1 MIMPLLAPAA
11 GHLRPQLLG
20 GAIMKAGDLIARLDL
35 DDFAATSKALPFT
48 GAFPD
53 LGPPIV
59 FSSGVDVKFSN
70 ALNAANMIMAGGA
83 LPDGCVGCWMAGSA
97 ECCRLLCGLLQ
108 PAGLRIMLSAAEAS
122 SSL

>member
-35 DDFAATSKALPFT
+35 DDPAATSKAQPFT

-59 FSSGVDVKFSN
+59 FSAGVDVKFSN
-70 ALNAANMIMAGGA
+70 ALNAANMIMAGG
-83 LPDGCVGCWMAGSA
+83 
-97 ECCRLLCGLLQ
+97 LLMG
-108 PAGLRIMLSAAEAS
+108 
-122 SSL
+122 

>member
-1 MIMPLLAPAA
+1 MIASVQVMKMIMPLLAPAA

-20 GAIMKAGDLIARLDL
+20 GAIMKAGDLIASLDL
-35 DDFAATSKALPFT
+35 DDPAATSKAQPFT

-70 ALNAANMIMAGGA
+70 ALNAANMIMAGEA
-83 LPDGCVGCWMAGSA
+83 LPLLEVARGAGQRA
-97 ECCRLLCGLLQ
+97 ADCG
-108 PAGLRIMLSAAEAS
+108 
-122 SSL
+122 